1 MKTLIFPTILI
12 ILDLS
17 ASIVYLSDGDYK
29 KFIYW
34 VACGVLTA
42 CVTYWKRYKMRE
54 DCFALQIDKKPN
66 EPCGILN
73 FNAGIVK
80 QMDCDNCHFYKTKK
94 QYKEDY
100 KKGLER

>member
-34 VACGVLTA
+34 VAAAVLSA
-42 CVTYWKRYKMRE
+42 AITY
-54 DCFALQIDKKPN
+54 
-66 EPCGILN
+66 
-73 FNAGIVK
+73 
-80 QMDCDNCHFYKTKK
+80 
-94 QYKEDY
+94 
-100 KKGLER
+100 